1 MVSISPALNDRPYL
15 LTTAVTDMYSL
26 IMIMIKKLRLKE
38 DKKFE
43 KGEISKIILATLGIG
58 ALLGGTILI
67 TPNFPIIIGTF
78 IKLIEE
84 IKGIK
89 LPKTKVKRTL
99 QQLEKRKILNLEIKN
114 NEVYVEVEDVWNK
127 EIIKYSIQSLLE
139 LKQKSKWLGKW
150 FIVMFDVPE
159 IERNK
164 RYYLRGFLKEIGFY
178 QYQQSVYVFPYEC
191 EKEVVLIKKII
202 EGGKYLSYIIADKI
216 EYENKLKTYFHL
228 PI

>member
-1 MVSISPALNDRPYL
+1 M
-15 LTTAVTDMYSL
+15 TTTVADVYSL
-26 IMIMIKKLRLKE
+26 PMVKKL
-38 DKKFE
+38 KKFK
-43 KGEISKIILATLGIG
+43 KGEITKIVLATIGIG
-58 ALLGGTILI
+58 ALLGGTVLI

-89 LPKTKVKRTL
+89 LPKLKVKRTL

-114 NEVYVEVEDVWNK
+114 NEVYVEVQNISKNK
-127 EIIKYSIQSLLE
+127 EVIKYSIQSILE
-139 LKQKSKWLGKW
+139 LKRKSKWQGKW
-150 FIVMFDVPE
+150 FLVMFDVPE
-159 IERNK
+159 EEKNK
-164 RYYLRGFLKEIGFY
+164 RYYLRNFLKEIGFY
-178 QYQQSVYVFPYEC
+178 QYQKSVYVFPFEC

-202 EGGKYLSYIIADKI
+202 EGGKYLSYIIAEKI

>member
-1 MVSISPALNDRPYL
+1 MS
-15 LTTAVTDMYSL
+15 
-26 IMIMIKKLRLKE
+26 
-38 DKKFE
+38 KKFK
-43 KGEISKIILATLGIG
+43 KGEITKMVLATLGIG
-58 ALLGGTILI
+58 ALLGGTVLI

-89 LPKTKVKRTL
+89 LPKKKVKRAL
-99 QQLEKRKILNLEIKN
+99 QQLEKRKMLNLEVKD
-114 NEVYVEVEDVWNK
+114 NEVYVEVEDIWNK

-139 LKQKSKWLGKW
+139 LKQKTKWSGKW
-150 FIVMFDVPE
+150 FLVMFDVPE

-164 RYYLRGFLKEIGFY
+164 RYYLRNFLKIIGFY

-191 EKEVVLIKKII
+191 EKEVTLIKKII
-202 EGGKYLSYIIADKI
+202 EGGKYLSYIIAEKI
-216 EYENKLKTYFHL
+216 EYENKLKIYFGL

>member
-1 MVSISPALNDRPYL
+1 MCKVKRNHIVVNKL
-15 LTTAVTDMYSL
+15 
-26 IMIMIKKLRLKE
+26 KKVQ
-38 DKKFE
+38 KF
-43 KGEISKIILATLGIG
+43 KRGEISKIILATLGIG
-58 ALLGGTILI
+58 ALLGGTVLI

-78 IKLIEE
+78 IQLIEE

-89 LPKTKVKRTL
+89 LPKAKVRRTL

-114 NEVYVEVEDVWNK
+114 NEVYVEIEDVWNK

-139 LKQKSKWLGKW
+139 LKQKTEWQGKW
-150 FIVMFDVPE
+150 FLVIFDVPE

-164 RYYLRGFLKEIGFY
+164 RYYLRNFLKEIGFY

-216 EYENKLKTYFHL
+216 EFEKKLKTYFHL
-228 PI
+228 HI

>member
-1 MVSISPALNDRPYL
+1 MANKS
-15 LTTAVTDMYSL
+15 
-26 IMIMIKKLRLKE
+26 KKL
-38 DKKFE
+38 KKFK
-43 KGEISKIILATLGIG
+43 KGEITKIILATLGIG
-58 ALLGGTILI
+58 AILGGTVLI

-78 IKLIEE
+78 IQLIEE

-89 LPKTKVKRTL
+89 LPKTKVRRTL

-114 NEVYVEVEDVWNK
+114 KEVYVEVEDIWNK
-127 EIIKYSIQSLLE
+127 EIVKYSIQSLLE
-139 LKQKSKWLGKW
+139 LKQKSEWMGKW
-150 FIVMFDVPE
+150 FLVIFDVPE

-164 RYYLRGFLKEIGFY
+164 RYYLREFLKEIGFY

-202 EGGKYLSYIIADKI
+202 EGGKYLSYIIADKV
-216 EYENKLKTYFHL
+216 EYETKLKTYFRL

>member
-1 MVSISPALNDRPYL
+1 M
-15 LTTAVTDMYSL
+15 TTAVTDRYSVL
-26 IMIMIKKLRLKE
+26 ME
-38 DKKFE
+38 KKFK
-43 KGEISKIILATLGIG
+43 KGEIAKIILATLGIG
-58 ALLGGTILI
+58 ALLGGTVLI
-67 TPNFPIIIGTF
+67 TPNFPIIIGSF

-114 NEVYVEVEDVWNK
+114 NEVYVEVKDLWNT

-139 LKQKSKWLGKW
+139 LKQKSKWSGKW
-150 FIVMFDVPE
+150 FLVIFDVPE
-159 IERNK
+159 VERNK
-164 RYYLRGFLKEIGFY
+164 RYYLRNFLKEIGFY
-178 QYQQSVYVFPYEC
+178 QYQQSVYIFPFEC

-202 EGGKYLSYIIADKI
+202 EGGKYLSYIVADKI
-216 EYENKLKTYFHL
+216 EFEKKLKTYFHL